1 MHLLDAIG
9 AGLYALLTP
18 QACLFMVIGI
28 AYGLVVGILPGLGGI
43 VALAL
48 LLPFTYG
55 YNQAATI
62 ALLLGAHIATIWG
75 SSVTSILFRVPGA
88 SKSLALI
95 FDGFPL
101 TQRGEASRALGASAM
116 AALMGG
122 VFGAVFLAISIPIV
136 RPLMLALGPS
146 EYLMMALW
154 GLTIIATFSAG
165 SILKGLIAAALGVL
179 TGLIGMD
186 VVTATPRFTFGSLF
200 LMDGIS
206 FPVAM
211 IGMFAV
217 AEMMK
222 LYVMGGS
229 IVTREVGVEKSS
241 MWTGVHDAFRHWNLV
256 LRSSLL
262 GLWVGVLPGIG
273 ASVSGIAAYAQ
284 AVQTSKT
291 PERFGHGAIEGVI
304 APDATLGATEGGAL
318 LPTLAFGIPGGEAMA
333 VLLVA
338 FIGLGIV
345 PGPEMLTRHLDVV
358 FSFVWV
364 VVIASTLTTLIGL
377 AIIPYLA
384 RLPTLNPNIVIPI
397 VLSVC
402 FIGAYSTHA
411 SMDDVLVAMVFG
423 LIGYL
428 MDRFNFSRANFVI
441 GMVLATMIERNLHL
455 SLSLYGDDFIFTRPI
470 TLAMFVLL
478 IVTTALP
485 FVRKWRRRKAA
496 DAAAGMEEGS
506 RP

>member
-241 MWTGVHDAFRHWNLV
+241 MWTG
-256 LRSSLL
+256 
-262 GLWVGVLPGIG
+262 
-273 ASVSGIAAYAQ
+273 
-284 AVQTSKT
+284 
-291 PERFGHGAIEGVI
+291 
-304 APDATLGATEGGAL
+304 GGRQ
-318 LPTLAFGIPGGEAMA
+318 LAEHSCR
-333 VLLVA
+333 
-338 FIGLGIV
+338 
-345 PGPEMLTRHLDVV
+345 TR
-358 FSFVWV
+358 
-364 VVIASTLTTLIGL
+364 
-377 AIIPYLA
+377 
-384 RLPTLNPNIVIPI
+384 
-397 VLSVC
+397 
-402 FIGAYSTHA
+402 
-411 SMDDVLVAMVFG
+411 
-423 LIGYL
+423 
-428 MDRFNFSRANFVI
+428 
-441 GMVLATMIERNLHL
+441 
-455 SLSLYGDDFIFTRPI
+455 
-470 TLAMFVLL
+470 
-478 IVTTALP
+478 
-485 FVRKWRRRKAA
+485 
-496 DAAAGMEEGS
+496 AG
-506 RP
+506 